1 MTVFHSSFELSY
13 LWLPFIGLIIGF
25 LASMTGSGG
34 GFFFLPVLILL
45 FRVPVQIAV
54 ATSLAA
60 TLPVCIIGSLGH
72 FRYGHTDLRMGALF
86 AGAGILGAILGAMLT
101 NLLTGV
107 QLKIG
112 FGIYALLIALSIA
125 LNNRKQRRA
134 EKNGI
139 PLPEDGAL
147 KRVTKGSAYGFLAG
161 IITGT
166 FGTSGTAPV
175 LAGLMSLRMPLKL
188 VVGTSLTVVL
198 INTFSALGAHFF
210 VGEIDLTLVWFL
222 ASGSMIGAFAGS
234 KILAGLN
241 VSRAEQPVRKGY
253 AVAMAV
259 LGILLIISSI

>member
-1 MTVFHSSFELSY
+1 MTVFHSSFEMSY
-13 LWLPFIGLIIGF
+13 LWLPFIGLIIG
-25 LASMTGSGG
+25 LLSSMTGSGG

-45 FRVPVQIAV
+45 FGIPAHIAV

-60 TLPVCIIGSLGH
+60 SLPVCMIGSLGH
-72 FRYGHTDLRMGALF
+72 LRYGNVDLRMGAVF
-86 AGAGILGAILGAMLT
+86 AGAGILGAILGAALANRLT
-101 NLLTGV
+101 EM

-112 FGIYALLIALSIA
+112 FGIYSLLIALTIA
-125 LNNRKQRRA
+125 RNNRKQRRA

-139 PLPEDGAL
+139 PLSEDGTL
-147 KRVTKGSAYGFLAG
+147 KRVSKGSAYGFLAG

-175 LAGLMSLRMPLKL
+175 LAGLMSLRMPIKL
-188 VVGTSLTVVL
+188 VVGTSLMVSL

-222 ASGSMIGAFAGS
+222 AVGSIIGAYAGS
-234 KILAGLN
+234 KWLAGIN
-241 VSRAEQPVRKGY
+241 ISRAEHPIRKGY
-253 AVAMAV
+253 AVAMVV